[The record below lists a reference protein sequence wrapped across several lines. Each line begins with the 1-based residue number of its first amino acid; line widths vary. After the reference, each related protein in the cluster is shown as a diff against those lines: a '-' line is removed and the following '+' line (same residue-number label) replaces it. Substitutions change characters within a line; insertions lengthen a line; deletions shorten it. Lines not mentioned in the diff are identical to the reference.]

1 MDFDDTP
8 EEAAFRTEA
17 RTWLEANAPRPGD
30 PDAWAGMEGA
40 PAGSGAFDEFVERCK
55 QWQRTLSD
63 GGWACLTWPKEYGG
77 QGLTSAHNMIF
88 NQEVGQ
94 FGVTLGV
101 LIPGLGFVGPTIIAH
116 GSDEQKA
123 RYLPP
128 LVRADEVWC
137 QLFSEPGAGSDLANL
152 RTKAERDGD
161 EFVVTGQKV
170 WNSFAHVADYGILLA
185 RTNPDVPKHKG
196 ISFFLVDMRSP
207 GIEIRPIRQINGAA
221 KFNEVFLDEV
231 RIPASNVLGEVDGGW
246 AVTHTTLMYERGQI
260 GATRDRKLAQRMI
273 DAARAGG
280 TLDDPVVRQAIAR
293 AHTREQ
299 ILRYFSLKLQTAIRQ
314 GKRPGAEA
322 SLMKLLVG
330 NHLRDSAVDG
340 MMVAGLDAVA
350 GGEGP
355 IGGDQWK
362 DLLLWQYEVRFGG
375 GTEEIQRNTIGESVL
390 GLPREERVD
399 KDLAFRDVKQSG

>member
-8 EEAAFRTEA
+8 TEAAFRAEA
-17 RTWLEANAPRPGD
+17 RAWLEANAPKPGD
-30 PDAWAGMEGA
+30 PEAWAGMEGA
-40 PAGSGAFDEFVERCK
+40 PAGSDAFTAFVERCR

-77 QGLTSAHNMIF
+77 QGMTSAQNMIF
-88 NQEVGQ
+88 NQEVAH

-116 GSDEQKA
+116 GSDEQKE
-123 RYLPP
+123 RYLRPM
-128 LVRADEVWC
+128 VHADEVWC
-137 QLFSEPGAGSDLANL
+137 QLFSEPSAGSDLANL
-152 RTKAERDGD
+152 RTRAVRDGD
-161 EFVVTGQKV
+161 EFVVSGQKV
-170 WNSFAHVADYGILLA
+170 WNSFAHVADFGILLA

-196 ISFFLVDMRSP
+196 ITYFLVDMRAP
-207 GIEIRPIRQINGAA
+207 GVEVRPIRQINGAA

-231 RIPASNVLGEVDGGW
+231 RIPADHVLGEVDGGW

-273 DAARAGG
+273 DDARRHGS
-280 TLDDPVVRQAIAR
+280 LDDPEVRQAIAR

-330 NHLRDSAVDG
+330 NHLRDSASDG
-340 MMVAGLDAVA
+340 MAISGMDGVA
-350 GGEGP
+350 GGDGL

-362 DLLLWQYEVRFGG
+362 DLMLWQYEVRFGG
-375 GTEEIQRNTIGESVL
+375 GTEEIQRNTVGEQVL

-399 KDLAFRDVKQSG
+399 KDLAFKDVPQSG